1 MYDNV
6 NYWDPFEYD
15 KLKLLCHREKVQSIM
30 EVMDKIKI
38 YDNLPP
44 ISVELH
50 LTNNC
55 NLACP
60 WCTDR
65 NLQGNNAQ
73 LEFDKVCE
81 LMRYFGQ
88 VGTGV
93 TLEGGGEPTVHPKFK
108 DIVEYGSEMGVD
120 MGLITN
126 GTVDIS
132 DSLNKLKWVRISL
145 DSSTRDEYIVEKG
158 KDFYDKVFS
167 NLKKYKEIRD
177 NRTCFLGIGYVLT
190 TRNYSNIENVVRKL
204 DELGVDYIYFRPVEE
219 APEITPTREELY
231 DLRKRLLNITE
242 NLRIKFMLTINDRL
256 IDKNAGL
263 PCVAHSITSIVHANG
278 DVVCCEK
285 RRHDE
290 ITYGNINQESFANIW
305 KSETRISTT
314 RKLLDCR
321 NQEGCSVC
329 RITSFNRIM
338 HNLADIN
345 TKHFI

>member
-30 EVMDKIKI
+30 EVMEKIKR

-65 NLQGNNAQ
+65 NLKGNHEQ
-73 LEFDKVCE
+73 LEYDKACE

-93 TLEGGGEPTVHPKFK
+93 TLEGGGEPTVHPRFN
-108 DIVEYGSEMGVD
+108 DIVDYGYEMGVD

-126 GTVDIS
+126 GTVNIS
-132 DSLNKLKWVRISL
+132 NSLNKLKWVRISL
-145 DSSTRDEYIVEKG
+145 DSSTHEEYITEKG
-158 KDFYDKVFS
+158 KDFYDKVFD
-167 NLKKYKEIRD
+167 NLKKYKDIRD
-177 NRTCFLGIGYVLT
+177 NRKCFLGIGYVLT
-190 TRNYSNIENVVRKL
+190 TRNYSDIENTVKKL
-204 DELGVDYIYFRPVEE
+204 DKLGVDYIYFRPVEE
-219 APEITPTREELY
+219 APEITPSREELY

-263 PCVAHSITSIVHANG
+263 PCVAHSLTSIIHANG

-290 ITYGNINQESFANIW
+290 IVYGNINQVRFVDLW
-305 KSETRISTT
+305 KGETRIATT
-314 RKLLDCR
+314 QKLLDCA

-329 RITSFNRIM
+329 RITSFNTM
-338 HNLADIN
+338 MYNLKGIN
-345 TKHFI
+345 TKQFI